1 VFIIVV
7 SVYYNKDL
15 RGLLRENHMYKRIIT
30 SNRQGP
36 EGTLCGVYILLF
48 NNAKVRDIA
57 KICISPQIL
66 GDWGNLYLRY
76 LSHSTN
82 FAFDMQKSVL
92 EFANIKYNLYLCT
105 QMIVTFEETYQNC
118 QTIINKEEQNMIT
131 LKGKDPKMIANNLK
145 PFKPTHP
152 GEVLKD
158 ELEFRGISQRGL
170 AKKMDIS
177 YSALNEVL
185 NGKRALNPELAMM
198 MEAALGVDAA
208 PLLAMQNEY
217 DMQMAERNETFMEK
231 LKHLRRIA
239 AIF

>member
-1 VFIIVV
+1 
-7 SVYYNKDL
+7 
-15 RGLLRENHMYKRIIT
+15 
-30 SNRQGP
+30 
-36 EGTLCGVYILLF
+36 
-48 NNAKVRDIA
+48 
-57 KICISPQIL
+57 
-66 GDWGNLYLRY
+66 
-76 LSHSTN
+76 
-82 FAFDMQKSVL
+82 MQKSVL
-92 EFANIKYNLYLCT
+92 EFANIKKIFVPLHPNDSNIRRNIFRRTLYSRQSQL
-105 QMIVTFEETYQNC
+105 
-118 QTIINKEEQNMIT
+118 NKEEQNMIT

-239 AIF
+239 AIL